1 MPSLYGALLH
11 LLCFVLSLLFSVFHL
26 RGRQALI
33 AMLPCP
39 QSPASLHAL
48 AWSAWCNG
56 MYLVTVEEVFKRE
69 TLRSCND
76 HVLFVKE
83 NKMKYV

>member
-1 MPSLYGALLH
+1 M
-11 LLCFVLSLLFSVFHL
+11 
-26 RGRQALI
+26 RQ
-33 AMLPCP
+33 
-39 QSPASLHAL
+39 Q
-48 AWSAWCNG
+48 
-56 MYLVTVEEVFKRE
+56 YLVTVEEVFKRE